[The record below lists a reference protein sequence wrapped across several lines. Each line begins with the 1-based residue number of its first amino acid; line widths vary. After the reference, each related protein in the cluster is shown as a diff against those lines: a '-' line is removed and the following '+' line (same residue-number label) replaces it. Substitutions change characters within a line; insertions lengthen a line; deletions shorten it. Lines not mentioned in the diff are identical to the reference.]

1 MAKKPKKAS
10 AEEGETGAEG
20 APKGKKKLMIMVA
33 VAVLVVGGAGAGAFV
48 MMGRGDSKQAAQG
61 GDHGGGHGGG
71 DAKGAGPEGKKVKIG
86 LATWPLDR
94 IVGLKAGAKGAG
106 PEGKKPVVFVDV
118 REMLLNLSPELPQ
131 DKGRFA
137 KVRISLELKDAKVE
151 EEVRPLMPRVEDAL
165 QVYMRELRASDI
177 TNSVGLFRLR
187 EELLR
192 RVNIALYPAKVD
204 AVLFKDVIVQ

>member
-10 AEEGETGAEG
+10 AEEGEAGADG

-33 VAVLVVGGAGAGAFV
+33 VAVLVLAAGGGAGAYL
-48 MMGRGDSKQAAQG
+48 MMGGGGHGDGKEAAQ
-61 GDHGGGHGGG
+61 GGGHGGGHG
-71 DAKGAGPEGKKVKIG
+71 DAKGAGP
-86 LATWPLDR
+86 D
-94 IVGLKAGAKGAG
+94 
-106 PEGKKPVVFVDV
+106 GKKPVVFVDV

-131 DKGRFA
+131 DKAKYA

-151 EEVRPLMPRVEDAL
+151 EEVKPLMPRVEDAL

-192 RVNIALYPAKVD
+192 RINIALYPAKVD

>member
-71 DAKGAGPEGKKVKIG
+71 D
-86 LATWPLDR
+86 
-94 IVGLKAGAKGAG
+94 AKGAG